1 MSLHYVI
8 DGYNLIKHR
17 SFSLADRFK
26 DGRLALIHFLRSER
40 PCGSSKN
47 KITVVFD
54 GYPRGMD
61 FQDSDIEIIFS
72 GDESADDRII
82 SMTRSP
88 RSPRNV
94 VVVSDDRQLR
104 DSVKCGGL
112 TVVGIEEFIAPRK
125 KFSKKDDDSSKSE
138 LTCSMMQK
146 INKEMEN
153 IWLK

>member
-17 SFSLADRFK
+17 SFSFADRFK
-26 DGRLALIHFLRSER
+26 DGRFALIQFLRCEK

-54 GYPRGMD
+54 GYPRGMSS
-61 FQDSDIEIIFS
+61 QDSDIEIIFS

-82 SMTRSP
+82 RIAGSR
-88 RSPRNV
+88 RGPRNIV
-94 VVVSDDRQLR
+94 LVSDDRQLT
-104 DSVKCGGL
+104 DTVKGCGL
-112 TVVGIEEFIAPRK
+112 SAVGIEEFIAPKK
-125 KFSKKDDDSSKSE
+125 KFARKSDDSSKSE
-138 LTCSMMQK
+138 LTGSMVRK
-146 INKEMEN
+146 INKELED

>member
-17 SFSLADRFK
+17 AFSLADRFK
-26 DGRLALIHFLRSER
+26 DGRLALIQFLRSER

-54 GYPRGMD
+54 GYPRGMN

-72 GDESADDRII
+72 GDETADDRII
-82 SMTRSP
+82 NIAGSR
-88 RSPRNV
+88 RSPRNI

-104 DSVKCGGL
+104 DSVKCCGL
-112 TVVGIEEFIAPRK
+112 TVVGIEEFISPKK
-125 KFSKKDDDSSKSE
+125 KFSKKSDDPAKSE
-138 LTCSMMQK
+138 LTSTMMLK
-146 INKEMEN
+146 INKELED